1 MEMMIV
7 AFLEHTFEV
16 GLRDTGRSN
25 HLSNKAFLA
34 YMEDIGGIHSEIAGY
49 GMNEI
54 QNTHLSWIL
63 LSWKVKIFKRPF
75 YGETIKVKTWARGI
89 EKFYTYRDFEIYN
102 QSNELV
108 AIATSKWVLLHTL
121 TGKLMHITE
130 EILSKY
136 TPETKTVFPDN
147 HFGKLKEPSTYLN
160 SNSFTILRSQID
172 INNHM
177 HNLYYLDL
185 AYEVLPE
192 DIYQNAELNHI
203 EIMYK
208 KEITL
213 HDTVTCHY
221 SYENEKHVITIKSKD
236 DTILHAIIQ
245 LS

>member
-1 MEMMIV
+1 
-7 AFLEHTFEV
+7 
-16 GLRDTGRSN
+16 
-25 HLSNKAFLA
+25 
-34 YMEDIGGIHSEIAGY
+34 
-49 GMNEI
+49 
-54 QNTHLSWIL
+54 
-63 LSWKVKIFKRPF
+63 
-75 YGETIKVKTWARGI
+75 
-89 EKFYTYRDFEIYN
+89 
-102 QSNELV
+102 
-108 AIATSKWVLLHTL
+108 
-121 TGKLMHITE
+121 
-130 EILSKY
+130 
-136 TPETKTVFPDN
+136 
-147 HFGKLKEPSTYLN
+147 
-160 SNSFTILRSQID
+160 
-172 INNHM
+172 M